1 MCFLNSDF
9 FQNSGF
15 FLKNSDVFKTQGFF
29 ETKFFIVLNN
39 AHVIYLLT
47 MIAGSKKMN
56 MSKMV
61 FICFMLHVP
70 LDSNIIKS
78 VIASG
83 RVSLWVSSISWDT
96 E

>member
-1 MCFLNSDF
+1 
-9 FQNSGF
+9 
-15 FLKNSDVFKTQGFF
+15 
-29 ETKFFIVLNN
+29 
-39 AHVIYLLT
+39 
-47 MIAGSKKMN
+47 
-56 MSKMV
+56 MV

-96 E
+96 EWCGMNLATVVVIYFLY